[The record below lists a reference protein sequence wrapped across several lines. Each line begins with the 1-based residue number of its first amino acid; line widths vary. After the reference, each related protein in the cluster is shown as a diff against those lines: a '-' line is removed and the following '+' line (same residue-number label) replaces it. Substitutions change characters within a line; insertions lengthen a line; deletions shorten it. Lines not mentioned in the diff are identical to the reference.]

1 MANPEGELR
10 ELFKFI
16 LDIDDLD
23 GTVIEQRIKDVM
35 AMGAKKNT
43 AYKPRQGGAN
53 RNAKNYLPEQVE
65 FTKNYNE
72 DLFHIFGYVKDDER
86 NADSHT
92 AFMDF
97 EGRAK
102 PENVAKTNYYKTL
115 NKRAFEKRKRIRHGQ
130 LARPEDKI
138 DVGKDAEGGFRMIS
152 HLDVMKHIGMLQ
164 LLEFS
169 D

>member
-35 AMGAKKNT
+35 AMGAKRNT

-72 DLFHIFGYVKDDER
+72 DLFHIFGYVKDEVR
-86 NADSHT
+86 NPDSHT

-97 EGRAK
+97 EGCAK

-115 NKRAFEKRKRIRHGQ
+115 NKRAFEKRKRIRHG
-130 LARPEDKI
+130 
-138 DVGKDAEGGFRMIS
+138 
-152 HLDVMKHIGMLQ
+152 
-164 LLEFS
+164 
-169 D
+169 